1 MSKTKILMVAS
12 ECAPFAK
19 TGGLADVVGVLP
31 AQLNALGMDCRV
43 ILPLYRQI
51 KEKYIQDL
59 HFMRWTTL
67 KIGWRSMYS
76 GLFTLE
82 HEGVTYYFIDNEFYF
97 NSQSIYTEYSYDIER
112 FSFFQRAVL
121 DAMGAPM
128 NFYPDI
134 IHAHDWQ
141 AGMIACLLD
150 AHFRPHGYFTELRTV
165 YTIHN
170 LKYQGIHGV
179 NQIADLMDL
188 PSRYMTDYGILKD
201 GVPNFMKAGIVYSDL
216 VTTVSPTYAKEIFLP
231 FYGEGL
237 DWVLRNYSY
246 KVHGILNGID
256 VDVWNPDTDEFLD
269 KTYNMDNYKEGKK
282 ANKLA
287 MQEAMDLERNPDK
300 PLITMISRL
309 VDQKGLDLIL
319 RVVDEIL
326 EEDCQFILLG
336 TGDSYYENE
345 LRQVENRHHGN
356 MRSLIMYS
364 NDMSHRLYAAG
375 DIFLMPS
382 IFEPCGLSQMISMRY
397 GNIPLVR
404 ATGGLSDTVQPF
416 NKETGEGN
424 GFSFPNINAHDMLF
438 LLKDAMNLY
447 REDKKAW
454 DTLTKNAMAGDYSWP
469 TSAKRY
475 AELYQ
480 NLLQN

>member
-1 MSKTKILMVAS
+1 MSKKKILMVAS

-31 AQLNALGMDCRV
+31 AKLIAAGLDCRV
-43 ILPLYRQI
+43 MMPLYRQI
-51 KEKYIQDL
+51 KEKYIKDL
-59 HFMRWTTL
+59 TFVRWTTI

-76 GLFTLE
+76 GLFTMM
-82 HEGVTYYFIDNEFYF
+82 HDGVQYYFIDNEFYF

-121 DAMGAPM
+121 DALGSPM

-134 IHAHDWQ
+134 LHCHDWQ
-141 AGMIACLLD
+141 TGMIPCLLD
-150 AHFRPHGYFTELRTV
+150 AHFHPHGYFTDMRTV

-170 LKYQGIHGV
+170 LKYQGVHGIH
-179 NQIADLMDL
+179 QIADLMDL

-201 GVPNFMKAGIVYSDL
+201 GVPNFMKAGIVYSDM

-237 DWVLRNYSY
+237 DAVLRNYSY

-256 VDVWNPDTDEFLD
+256 LDVWNPTTDPLIDT
-269 KTYNMDNYKEGKK
+269 NYTMEDYRAGKAANKK
-282 ANKLA
+282 AF
-287 MQEAMDLERNPDK
+287 QEAMDLTVDPEI
-300 PLITMISRL
+300 PLVTMVSRL

-319 RVVDEIL
+319 RVLDELMAENLQLI
-326 EEDCQFILLG
+326 ILG
-336 TGDSYYENE
+336 TGDGYYENE
-345 LRQVENRHHGN
+345 LRQAERRHRGN

-382 IFEPCGLSQMISMRY
+382 IFEPCGLSQMIAMRY
-397 GNIPLVR
+397 GNVPFVR
-404 ATGGLSDTVQPF
+404 ATGGLKDTVQAF
-416 NKETGEGN
+416 DHTTGEGN
-424 GFSFPNINAHDMLF
+424 GYSFPNINAHDMLF
-438 LLKDAMNLY
+438 LMKDAIALY
-447 REDKKAW
+447 NDEPENW
-454 DTLTKNAMAGDYSWP
+454 DILVRNGMSSDFSWDQ
-469 TSAKRY
+469 SAKAY
-475 AELYQ
+475 VDLYEQ
-480 NLLQN
+480 LLVD